1 MKLAVEAA
9 VVDGE
14 LVPGGLEIVDGRI
27 ARFGVAGPGRG
38 IAVPGFVDLQ
48 VNGFAGIDF
57 LAAGADEFAA
67 AGDALAVHGVTAYQP
82 TFISSPPASL
92 CAALEA
98 LETAR
103 RASAGGARILGA
115 HLEGPF
121 LSPAHAGA
129 HPRDALL
136 TPDATLL
143 ERFLAATA
151 VTTVTLAPELD
162 GAFELIDLLGR
173 RGCVVSCGHSGAD
186 SATAHRA
193 FDAGARA
200 VTHLFNAMG
209 PFHHRRPGLAGV
221 ALARQD
227 VVVGVIAD
235 GVHVSDDA
243 LQTVWNAARGRIAL
257 VTDAIAAA
265 GTGVDMCRLGGVE
278 VTATERGARRADD
291 TLAGSVLTMGAAVRR
306 MLQLGA
312 RLTDAVRAA
321 STVPAALLGRRD
333 IGALVPGRR
342 ADIVVLDDAVDID
355 RVLIGGRLVVA

>member
-1 MKLAVEAA
+1 MKLPVEAV

-14 LVPGGLEIVDGRI
+14 LVSGGLEIVDGRI
-27 ARFGVAGPGRG
+27 ARIGVAGHGRG

-57 LAAGADEFAA
+57 LAAGPDEFATA
-67 AGDALAVHGVTAYQP
+67 SDALALHGVTAYQP
-82 TFISSPPASL
+82 TFISSPPDTL
-92 CAALEA
+92 CEALET

-103 RASAGGARILGA
+103 RVAVGGARILGA

-129 HPRDALL
+129 HPRDDLL
-136 TPDATLL
+136 PPDAALL
-143 ERFLAATA
+143 ERFLAATT
-151 VTTVTLAPELD
+151 VTMVTLAPELD
-162 GAFELIDLLGR
+162 GALGLIDLLRR

-186 SATAHRA
+186 AATAHRA

-209 PFHHRRPGLAGV
+209 PLHHRAPGLAGV

-227 VVVGVIAD
+227 IVVGVIAD
-235 GVHVSDDA
+235 GLHVSDDA
-243 LQTVWNAARGRIAL
+243 LLAVWNAARGRVAL
-257 VTDAIAAA
+257 VTDAMAAA
-265 GTGVDMCRLGGVE
+265 GAGPGTFRLGGIE
-278 VTATERGARRADD
+278 VTVTDGRARCADG
-291 TLAGSVLTMGAAVRR
+291 TLAGSVLTMGAAVRQ
-306 MLQLGA
+306 MMQLGA
-312 RLTDAVRAA
+312 RLTDAAAAA

-342 ADIVVLDDAVDID
+342 ADIVVLDDGVSID
-355 RVLIGGRLVVA
+355 RVVIDGRFVVG